1 MMIRDSV
8 KKICIRLICLITLL
22 AMSLPVFSE
31 ETMYIPI
38 PSYRVGPYA
47 AGGTGYYGGILD
59 YYSLLNERDGGVG
72 GVKLIWSECE
82 TEYAV
87 ERGVECYKRMKDREG
102 GALFFDPL
110 SVGIAIALNEVVRA
124 DQIPMITVNHGMS
137 ETIDGEVFP
146 YVFPLGMGV
155 PDEYNATVRFMAH
168 LESGDD
174 PNTVDITKALSGKK
188 IVTLFHGSPY
198 GKNALEYMD
207 AMGEEYGFEHHRIE
221 IPHPGNEQQSQ
232 WIRIR
237 KLKPDY
243 VFLRGWGVM
252 NPVAMQTAART
263 GFPVSHL
270 IGNIWS
276 NSDEDVIPAGS
287 AADGYQAITTH
298 PAGIFTDVQQEIIN
312 VLYKNGKGDL
322 QDKSRLGSVYHNL
335 GITAGIMHVEAMIN
349 AQARWGTGKRLTAK
363 QVRWGFE
370 NIRFDEK
377 RVAELG
383 AEGLLAPMLVTCHD
397 HVGGHNSKFQKWST
411 ASRKWEIVTPWIR
424 SQAPN
429 EKLMASAEKYRLE
442 NNIEKRDCNKT
453 QDRDDWTLA
462 GDQPDAPAEIS
473 TWEEA
478 RKY

>member
-1 MMIRDSV
+1 MMNS
-8 KKICIRLICLITLL
+8 KCLYKIYLGIFSLVLL
-22 AMSLPVFSE
+22 LSSSLPVYSGE
-31 ETMYIPI
+31 GEMYIPI

-59 YYSLLNERDGGVG
+59 YYSLLNMRDGGVG

-110 SVGIAIALNEVVRA
+110 SVGIAEALNEVVRK

-146 YVFPLGMGV
+146 YVYPLGMGV

-168 LESGDD
+168 LESGED
-174 PNTVDITKALSGKK
+174 PNTVDIKKALSGKK

-198 GKNALEYMD
+198 GRNALDYMD
-207 AMGEEYGFEHHRIE
+207 LMGEEYGFEHIRIE
-221 IPHPGNEQQSQ
+221 IPHPGNEQGAQ

-237 KLKPDY
+237 KEKPDY

-252 NPVAMQTAART
+252 NPVAMQAAART
-263 GFPVSHL
+263 GYPVERL

-276 NSDEDVIPAGS
+276 NSDEDVRPAGK
-287 AADGYQAITTH
+287 AAHGYQAITTH
-298 PAGIFTDVQQEIIN
+298 PAGIFADVQHEIIN
-312 VLYKNGKGDL
+312 TVYKADKGDL

-335 GITAGIMHVEAMIN
+335 GITAGIMHVEAIII
-349 AQARWGTGKRLTAK
+349 AQKRWGNVPLTAK

-370 NIRFDEK
+370 NIHFDDARIK
-377 RVAELG
+377 ELG
-383 AEGLLAPMLVTCHD
+383 AEGLLAPMLVSCKD
-397 HVGGHNSKFQKWST
+397 HVGGHNSKFQKWDFDK
-411 ASRKWEIVTPWIR
+411 RQWEVVTPWIK

-429 EKLMASAEKYRLE
+429 QLLFDMAEEYRVT
-442 NNIEKRDCNKT
+442 NKIEKRDCDDPD
-453 QDRDDWTLA
+453 QRDNWTLE
-462 GDQPDAPAEIS
+462 GDQPPVPEGTS
-473 TWEEA
+473 TWPIA
-478 RKY
+478 QIK